1 MSEKFIVPTFTE
13 IDMSAEIGSYQE
25 DFEPPAEP
33 NFVTSKAPREPRA
46 VHAKRAPAR
55 ELARPQ

>member
-25 DFEPPAEP
+25 DFVPPAEP
-33 NFVTSKAPREPRA
+33 DFVTPKPQSQ
-46 VHAKRAPAR
+46 PASGR
-55 ELARPQ
+55 RGETQPQ